1 MWNRISATIMATLL
15 VAVPTALAQEAG
27 TIHLR
32 NGKQVSGDIID
43 YGGVGFTIRAGGG
56 ERVIPTGDVV
66 YVDFAG
72 GGATPEEASK
82 VGGGQHVL
90 VLRDGGL
97 LKGKFLDIGGTHP
110 LRITFEADGQPHD
123 FRSSY
128 VARIYLARPSLAAP
142 APAPKPA
149 QASEIIVSGRQRWT
163 LTGIRVLANQTMNV
177 QASGT
182 IGLSTDPNDEAT
194 PAGAKSGRTAPAAL
208 VTGAPAGALIG
219 RIGTNG
225 QPFLIGDQTEVTMP
239 ATGLLYLSVND
250 GYLDDNNG
258 EFRVRLWPQ

>member
-1 MWNRISATIMATLL
+1 ME
-15 VAVPTALAQEAG
+15 VAEHRV
-27 TIHLR
+27 
-32 NGKQVSGDIID
+32 
-43 YGGVGFTIRAGGG
+43 
-56 ERVIPTGDVV
+56 ER
-66 YVDFAG
+66 DFAATSDNQW
-72 GGATPEEASK
+72 GAEAIPRGFP
-82 VGGGQHVL
+82 V
-90 VLRDGGL
+90 
-97 LKGKFLDIGGTHP
+97 T
-110 LRITFEADGQPHD
+110 
-123 FRSSY
+123 
-128 VARIYLARPSLAAP
+128 
-142 APAPKPA
+142 
-149 QASEIIVSGRQRWT
+149 RQRWT